1 MAYSSCSIN
10 QIENEAVV
18 AQLLREANGSL
29 ELVDMTGK
37 FPGLNWLPGL
47 DHWKVFDRDGRNYRQ
62 SQKFLTIFSLR
73 SDQKCFHPRPLR
85 WTAFIWENA

>member
-18 AQLLREANGSL
+18 AQLLREAKGSL
-29 ELVDMTGK
+29 ELVDMSGR

-47 DHWKVFDRDGRNYRQ
+47 SKWKVFDNLMQVEIINKLRVIYFRKLDSKY
-62 SQKFLTIFSLR
+62 KFLILINHR
-73 SDQKCFHPRPLR
+73 
-85 WTAFIWENA
+85 